1 MKSIKLIFLL
11 AIFSIFI
18 FNSCTGEDEPIDP
31 LLLEEV
37 PALCSQPAFFSV
49 SSFINGNTVRIDWDK
64 TSGVEWEIQYGTNG
78 FVLGNG
84 TIVNFNTTSSLI
96 TGLTSTINY
105 SFYIRTKC
113 DTNEYSQWI
122 GPIAPGSSVDVCENP
137 TNLTAVRSATDATKI
152 TATWLANGDENS
164 WQVQYGTSGF
174 IIGSGTIVATASNTK
189 IVSNLLENVAYD
201 FYVRS
206 NCDANQNSGWV
217 GPVTVNAVGALGCTT
232 PTNLAVVRNA
242 TLSSQVNV
250 GWTAGGTET
259 SWEIQYGNTGFA
271 VGTGTSSV
279 ATTNPKIISGLLD
292 TSYDFYIRAKCS
304 ATQNSSWFGPINIP
318 TTGSSGGNYY
328 LRMKVDGVLKNFP
341 LDQTGS
347 NLNALD
353 LQILSND
360 SALINY
366 FTLQIAQLQAPGVY
380 AFADPDVTA
389 LCSYIENDVIF
400 SSSYDDF
407 TDSPGNI
414 TIIDLD
420 LINNRIKGTFNFIG
434 KDDST
439 PPQARV
445 ITVGEFYLPLQ

>member
-1 MKSIKLIFLL
+1 MKSIKLIFLQ

-18 FNSCTGEDEPIDP
+18 LNSCTGEDEPIDP

-49 SSFINGNTVRIDWDK
+49 SPFINGNTVRIDWDK

-84 TIVNFNTTSSLI
+84 TIVNFDTTSSLI
-96 TGLTSTINY
+96 TGLTATINY

-113 DTNEYSQWI
+113 DANDYSQWI
-122 GPIAPGSSVDVCENP
+122 GPIAPGSSVDVCVNP

-189 IVSNLLENVAYD
+189 IISSLLENVAYD

-232 PTNLAVVRNA
+232 PTNLTVVRNA

-250 GWTAGGTET
+250 SWTAGGSET

-279 ATTNPKIISGLLD
+279 ATTNPKIITGLLD

-304 ATQNSSWFGPINIP
+304 ATQNSSWFGPINLA
-318 TTGSSGGNYY
+318 TTGTVNNNAFYALVNGVELVDTVVNVNSDAFLNGNPSINISASDVNDNT
-328 LRMKVDGVLKNFP
+328 LELNI
-341 LDQTGS
+341 S
-347 NLNALD
+347 NTAVVGIVYTNTLN
-353 LQILSND
+353 I
-360 SALINY
+360 
-366 FTLQIAQLQAPGVY
+366 
-380 AFADPDVTA
+380 
-389 LCSYIENDVIF
+389 
-400 SSSYDDF
+400 F
-407 TDSPGNI
+407 TDKFQFSYYEPLPNLLGTMPNGFLTI
-414 TIIDLD
+414 TEKTAT
-420 LINNRIKGTFNFIG
+420 RIKGTFSFDVIDDNFVL
-434 KDDST
+434 SN
-439 PPQARV
+439 
-445 ITVGEFYLPLQ
+445 ITSGTFDVAIP